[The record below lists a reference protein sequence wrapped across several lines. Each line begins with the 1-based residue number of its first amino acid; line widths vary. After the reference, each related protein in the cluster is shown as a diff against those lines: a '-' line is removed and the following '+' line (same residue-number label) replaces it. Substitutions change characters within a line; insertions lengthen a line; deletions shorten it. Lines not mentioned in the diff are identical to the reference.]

1 MRSVAFIS
9 IRHEERSRRSLLR
22 QWGSFLAVLVAAGG
36 SIWSNACAADPNVPK
51 DAPPEAR
58 PRTPREG
65 IDSSLDWLAR
75 HQLPT
80 GHWSFQDLH
89 LQCEGDSCTPL
100 VGEDRRDAGSV
111 RSDPAA
117 TAMALLPFLMAGE
130 LSGDAKPHQKA
141 VLKGLRRLVRF
152 QNAETGALY
161 GKTGGGSRM
170 YAHGLATLA
179 VCEAYRRSQREEF
192 KEPAQK
198 AVEFIQ
204 KSQHPGQGGWR
215 YYVAGETPTGG
226 DTSVFGWQMRALVS
240 ARAGELDVSP
250 KSRELMTVYLRVAS
264 GGQQSGL
271 FAYEPKGPFSPSM
284 TGVGLL
290 SLQLLEQQ
298 PADET
303 VAEAVAY
310 LRQRPPGR
318 GAPDCYR
325 DYYVTDAIRR
335 SSPEHW
341 PEWRDAMRKALLET
355 QAREGCPR
363 GSWSSLAPLRDRWS
377 DLGGRLMVTAF
388 CTMTLLECEEA
399 SP

>member
-1 MRSVAFIS
+1 MTSVAFIS
-9 IRHEERSRRSLLR
+9 IHHEERRRRGLLR
-22 QWGSFLAVLVAAGG
+22 RWVSLLAVLVAAGG
-36 SIWSNACAADPNVPK
+36 SVWSNARAADPNVPK
-51 DAPPEAR
+51 DAAAEAR

-65 IDSSLDWLAR
+65 IDAALNWLAR

-80 GHWSFQDLH
+80 GQWSFQDLH
-89 LQCEGDSCTPL
+89 LQCEGESCTPL

-111 RSDPAA
+111 ASDPAA

-130 LSGDAKPHQKA
+130 LSGDARPYQAA
-141 VLKGLRRLVRF
+141 VLKGLRRLVRY
-152 QNAETGALY
+152 QNVETGALY

-179 VCEAYRRSQREEF
+179 VCEAYLRSQREEF

-204 KSQHPGQGGWR
+204 KSQHPGEGGWR

-226 DTSVFGWQMRALVS
+226 DTSVFGWQMRALAS
-240 ARAGELDVSP
+240 ARAGHLEVSP
-250 KSRELMTVYLRVAS
+250 KSRELMTVYLRRAS
-264 GGQQSGL
+264 GGQLAGL
-271 FAYEPKGPFSPSM
+271 FAYEPRGPVSPSM
-284 TGVGLL
+284 TAVGLL

-298 PADET
+298 PTAET
-303 VAEAVAY
+303 VNEGVTY

-318 GAPDCYR
+318 GTPDCYL
-325 DYYVTDAIRR
+325 DHYVTVAIRR

-341 PEWRDAMRKALLET
+341 PQWRDAMRKTLLET

-363 GSWSSLAPLRDRWS
+363 GSWSSLAPVRDRWA

-388 CTMTLLECEEA
+388 NTMTLLECEEA